1 MHTPSNPLPWLC
13 LATLLL
19 ASAARAQDTYVP
31 PDEGP
36 SPRGVLIAA
45 KGGIVLTTPRQV
57 FPSVII
63 GDSRE
68 GSGEISSSFATTSVG
83 YRFGLDLLFPFND
96 RLALNTDVGIQR
108 SAGSYAAD
116 GARPALT
123 LELQSVNVA
132 GMLQGNLYTDPGA
145 FTSGGVR
152 AVYIGGGLDI
162 NVKMLANRLEGGVVY
177 DSASPATTGAGS
189 FQNNDPFRTTLG
201 LRLASGARFG
211 FDDAMEFGLE
221 ASYTFGL
228 NPIFSSDVIRDN
240 SYTTDHIMLQIS
252 IGHRF

>member
-1 MHTPSNPLPWLC
+1 MHTRSMFVPWLC

-19 ASAARAQDTYVP
+19 TSAARAQETYIP
-31 PDEGP
+31 ADEGP
-36 SPRGVLIAA
+36 SPRGVLIGV

-68 GSGEISSSFATTSVG
+68 GSGEISSSFATMSVG

-108 SAGSYAAD
+108 SAGRYAAD

-123 LELQSVNVA
+123 LELQTVNVA

-145 FTSGGVR
+145 FTAGGLR
-152 AVYIGGGLDI
+152 AVYIGGGLDV
-162 NVKMLANRLEGGVVY
+162 NVKMLGNRLEGGAVR
-177 DSASPATTGAGS
+177 DSPSPAAAEAGS

-211 FDDAMEFGLE
+211 FADAIEFGLE

-240 SYTTDHIMLQIS
+240 SFTTDHIMLQIS
-252 IGHRF
+252 VGHRF